1 MRSELI
7 VNLWAIYD
15 ASVGAIYCLS
25 GKVYAVSGSDSEKLQ
40 LLKSLARTDYLTV
53 KRYPVS
59 DRFAIC
65 GPGGQERRGVTY
77 LNALE
82 DGGYTLFAEVFSAL
96 ELEIPATPDFSGDE
110 PRWIKQKLPDNPL
123 CVVTVLY
130 EDAYGNIRA
139 IIDDDDRRWI
149 QEQELQGI
157 Y

>member
-1 MRSELI
+1 MSSELI

-15 ASVGAIYCLS
+15 ASVGVVYFLS

-40 LLKSLARTDYLTV
+40 VLKMLARTDYLTA
-53 KRYPVS
+53 KRHPVS
-59 DRFAIC
+59 ERFSIC
-65 GPGGQERRGVTY
+65 GPGGQERTGVTY

-82 DGGYTLFAEVFSAL
+82 DGGYSLFADVFNSL
-96 ELEIPATPDFSGDE
+96 ESEIPAILDFSGDE
-110 PRWIKQKLPDNPL
+110 PEWIKQVLPENPL

-130 EDAYGNIRA
+130 EDSLGNIRA

-149 QEQELQGI
+149 QEQELQGF